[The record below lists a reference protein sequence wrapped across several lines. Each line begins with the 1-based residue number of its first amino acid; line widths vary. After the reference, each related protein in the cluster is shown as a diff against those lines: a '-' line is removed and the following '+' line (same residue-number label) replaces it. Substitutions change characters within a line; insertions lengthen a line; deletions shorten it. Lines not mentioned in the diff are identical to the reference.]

1 MTFPPPPPLPTPPPP
16 PLPGHTQ
23 PPRKS
28 SWLPLVIVGLIGVI
42 TIVAGLAAVVIVVM
56 MNRGVFTPPMAD
68 TPSVAEAPPTAPPEV
83 PPSREPEAEA
93 ETPEPSPARVPE
105 PATPEAPPEREGE
118 APEAAPGEPR
128 APADRT
134 RPRGEGVSRDGDGR
148 GEAARGRQPL
158 RIGGEIPRP
167 TKLRDVKP
175 IYPPIAVAARV
186 QGVVIIE
193 ATIDPDGKVSEARV
207 LRSIPLLDQAAL
219 EAVRQ
224 WEYTPTLLNGEA
236 VPVIMTVTANFTL
249 R

>member
-1 MTFPPPPPLPTPPPP
+1 M
-16 PLPGHTQ
+16 
-23 PPRKS
+23 
-28 SWLPLVIVGLIGVI
+28 IVGVIGVI
-42 TIVAGLAAVVIVVM
+42 AIVAGVAAVVIVVM
-56 MNRGVFTPPMAD
+56 MNRGVFTPPMPD
-68 TPSVAEAPPTAPPEV
+68 TPSVAEAPRPQHRPGAAAPG
-83 PPSREPEAEA
+83 EA
-93 ETPEPSPARVPE
+93 ETPAPPPARASDPSTRRRPSAQTNRPRPLRDGPIRE
-105 PATPEAPPEREGE
+105 PPTE
-118 APEAAPGEPR
+118 
-128 APADRT
+128 RT
-134 RPRGEGVSRDGDGR
+134 RPRGEVASRERRPRRAWRDAPLR
-148 GEAARGRQPL
+148 QPSASAARSRGR
-158 RIGGEIPRP
+158 R
-167 TKLRDVKP
+167 KLRDVKP